1 METTNIVKM
10 FNEENLTLKDIA
22 EKVGMSK
29 STVQR
34 RLVADG
40 WKYNNKTGKYEK
52 NINGETSNNVSRETL
67 NTETNSNSETINNET
82 NVNNGTINT
91 ETNVSRET
99 INIVNRTYGI
109 PEDID
114 RALKIKCA
122 IEGKKAVDVV
132 REALKNVIE
141 PKYFNLK

>member
-1 METTNIVKM
+1 METINIVKM
-10 FNEENLTLKDIA
+10 FNEEGLNLQDIA
-22 EKVGMSK
+22 QKVGVSK

-40 WKYNNKTGKYEK
+40 WQYNKKTSKYEK
-52 NINGETSNNVSRETL
+52 NVSRETIE
-67 NTETNSNSETINNET
+67 NASNETINNESNIPSETINNES
-82 NVNNGTINT
+82 NID
-91 ETNVSRET
+91 SET

-122 IEGKKAVDVV
+122 IEGKKVIDIV
-132 REALKNVIE
+132 REALKNAIE
-141 PKYFNLK
+141 PKYFDFK